1 MAHCD
6 LLCRHSWLPSGRER
20 MINAP
25 SCGWTGGRSLCF
37 LMTLVICRMVCLFLK
52 KSNLLLFMC
61 VTLAFS
67 DHVFPGN
74 LICK

>member
-1 MAHCD
+1 MFPD
-6 LLCRHSWLPSGRER
+6 D
-20 MINAP
+20 
-25 SCGWTGGRSLCF
+25 TGYLQNGLSF
-37 LMTLVICRMVCLFLK
+37 FEK
-52 KSNLLLFMC
+52 KNLLLFMC